1 VRPPLPGARGQAD
14 PTRCSVA
21 GLRRRS
27 ARSVT
32 PERVGRSP
40 DKSARER
47 PVKAAPCLARWGAI
61 VHLLHTEVYQRL
73 AGVTNGF
80 AVHRPQLAAACHEWG
95 PHNKRLARSYS
106 LAFNIRQLSVRC
118 RVAKFTNKRIY
129 RVTHTKLALWR
140 KRVFP
145 RRAGKARR
153 LAPFHRRWPPT
164 WSALVL
170 GRECA
175 AFCVRWQD
183 YFERVGR
190 GRLWELEVREN
201 SFWAFAA
208 RMKCDRTK
216 KG

>member
-21 GLRRRS
+21 GLRRRKCEVS
-27 ARSVT
+27 NSGTRRAFSRQ
-32 PERVGRSP
+32 VGTRTTGQG
-40 DKSARER
+40 
-47 PVKAAPCLARWGAI
+47 GAI

-201 SFWAFAA
+201 SFWALAA
-208 RMKCDRTK
+208 HMKCDRTK